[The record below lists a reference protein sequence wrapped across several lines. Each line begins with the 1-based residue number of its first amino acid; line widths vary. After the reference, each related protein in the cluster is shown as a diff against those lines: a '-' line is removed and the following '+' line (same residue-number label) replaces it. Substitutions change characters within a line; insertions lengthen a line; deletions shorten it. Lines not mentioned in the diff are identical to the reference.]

1 MEDNKTSKALV
12 RFVVI
17 MLILALIA
25 VGILLFVRNRKK
37 NVDFSSAVVDKEVEM
52 SLAGSSKCIPYDE
65 NGDSSGFLQYD
76 SDGITAYNS
85 NGDSL
90 WNFAY
95 SISNP
100 SISTCGKFTV
110 VAETNGRN
118 FYIID
123 GKGNVKDYTIDGEI
137 YTILKAD
144 VSANGVAA
152 ILTASDI
159 ENHIFVYTTEKTE
172 YIVDIYTTV
181 KNNGIPVTIAI
192 SDDGKKLAT
201 SYITIKDGKAN
212 TWLTFYNFGSV
223 GGNKEDNIVGAFG
236 YEDTMIPRMTFTS
249 ADSFT
254 AFSSKGI
261 ELFTIPEI
269 PKVLKTD
276 GRATNTPTISP
287 TPDPE
292 GVNKNLEHTTAVTET
307 KEYQLDDTYNEIY
320 GADKASSDETKTI
333 KDTFYNDIYSCLIVV
348 GKDNKLS
355 VEIYSNETG
364 KFQGKFE
371 LEEYKGISLVNDKVV
386 VYRDDSFKVYNFKG
400 KLEFETDK
408 LNDKEIEGLE
418 YVFSNGKKENG
429 LLLLCVNKLIKVS
442 FE

>member
-1 MEDNKTSKALV
+1 
-12 RFVVI
+12 
-17 MLILALIA
+17 
-25 VGILLFVRNRKK
+25 
-37 NVDFSSAVVDKEVEM
+37 
-52 SLAGSSKCIPYDE
+52 
-65 NGDSSGFLQYD
+65 
-76 SDGITAYNS
+76 
-85 NGDSL
+85 
-90 WNFAY
+90 
-95 SISNP
+95 
-100 SISTCGKFTV
+100 
-110 VAETNGRN
+110 
-118 FYIID
+118 
-123 GKGNVKDYTIDGEI
+123 
-137 YTILKAD
+137 
-144 VSANGVAA
+144 
-152 ILTASDI
+152 
-159 ENHIFVYTTEKTE
+159 
-172 YIVDIYTTV
+172 
-181 KNNGIPVTIAI
+181 
-192 SDDGKKLAT
+192 
-201 SYITIKDGKAN
+201 
-212 TWLTFYNFGSV
+212 
-223 GGNKEDNIVGAFG
+223 
-236 YEDTMIPRMTFTS
+236 MIPRMTFTS

-307 KEYQLDDTYNEIY
+307 KEYQLEDTYNEIY

-348 GKDNKLS
+348 EKDNKFS